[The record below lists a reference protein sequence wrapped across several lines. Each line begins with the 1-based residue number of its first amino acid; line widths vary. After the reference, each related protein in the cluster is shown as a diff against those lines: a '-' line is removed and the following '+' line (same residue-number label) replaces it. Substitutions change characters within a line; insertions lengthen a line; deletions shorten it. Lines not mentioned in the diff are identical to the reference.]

1 MMEERENKMLE
12 GLNRAQVEAVTNLMG
27 PSLIIAG
34 AGSGKTRVLTT
45 KIANILSHGFNPFCI
60 MALTFTNKAAR
71 EMKQRIG
78 ELVGENL
85 AVRLYAGTFH
95 GIFLRFIKNYAELLG
110 YPKTFTVYDKSDSQT
125 LVKRCIKEL
134 ELDDKLYKPNEVSS
148 RISECKNNLIT
159 PDTYVSYTDL
169 MEADRRS
176 KRGRL
181 QEIFALYCN
190 KCKEQGVMDF
200 DDILLNMYKLASYYP
215 EAFNQ
220 IRSRFQFILVDE
232 YQDTNQLQ
240 YLILKELAAPHRNIT
255 VVGDDAQSIYAF
267 RGARIENILNFQKDY
282 PDAKVFRLER
292 NYRSTQ
298 TIVEAANSV
307 ILRNE
312 NRLTKECY
320 SDRERGD
327 KIQIL
332 PSYTEKE
339 EAYLVAAS
347 IMQVKNA
354 NKAQYQDFAVLYR
367 TNSQS
372 RIIEE
377 ALRSRNIPFKIY
389 QGHSF
394 FDRAE
399 IKSMLSYLRLI
410 INGKDDEAFKRV
422 INFPSRGIGAVSMER
437 IITACSAKGVS
448 LCEGVMTISAQEFN
462 IREATLAK
470 IREFVQIIEDIRAFV
485 YTSDAYEI
493 AKMLDERFSLCNT
506 LKQDT
511 SLEGQ
516 TRLDNIQEF
525 FNSIKSFVD
534 EGVEEL
540 INEEDILSDSS
551 GDGNAPDELPLVT
564 LDLYLQN
571 IALISD
577 SDVAKENSE
586 VNKTLDEKKE
596 EERNRVSLM
605 TVHAAKGLEF
615 PYVYIVGLEENLFP
629 SGGLYYSSKKDIEEE
644 RRLFYVAL
652 TRAKEEVKLSFAR
665 TRMQYGQTQSNPPS
679 RFLGEIS
686 KKYIKNPEAI
696 SGGESA
702 FSGGFGPV
710 SGRRGGFASGGGFGG
725 YASGSGFGGSSNFG
739 GIKGSGGGFGPNR
752 SSGNGTWS
760 KLNDQKPVPSPSMP
774 RTSAPSRT
782 SSNFV
787 PDSPTLMKPGQRVE
801 HERFGVGVIISISGE
816 AQSKKAIV
824 EFEQSGQKTL
834 MLKFAKMKILDK

>member
-1 MMEERENKMLE
+1 MILE
-12 GLNRAQVEAVTNLMG
+12 GLNDAQREAVTHLMG

-85 AVRLYAGTFH
+85 AIRLYAGTFH
-95 GIFLRFIKNYAELLG
+95 GIFLRLLKNYVELLG

-125 LVKRCIKEL
+125 LVKRCIKEMG
-134 ELDDKLYKPNEVSS
+134 LDDKIYKPNEISS

-159 PDTYVSYTDL
+159 PQTYISYTDM

-181 QEIFALYCN
+181 NEIFALYCQ
-190 KCKEQGVMDF
+190 KCEEQGVMDF
-200 DDILLNMYKLASYYP
+200 DDILLNMYKLASYHRD
-215 EAFNQ
+215 AFET
-220 IRSRFQFILVDE
+220 ISSHFQFILVDE

-240 YLILKELAAPHRNIT
+240 YLILKELAARHKNIT

-282 PDAKVFRLER
+282 PEAKIFRLER

-320 SDRERGD
+320 SDRDRGE
-327 KIQIL
+327 KIQLL

-347 IMQVKNA
+347 ILQVKNQQ
-354 NKAQYQDFAVLYR
+354 KAKYQEFAVLYR

-394 FDRAE
+394 YDRAE

-410 INGKDDEAFKRV
+410 MNAKDDEAFKRI
-422 INFPSRGIGAVSMER
+422 INFPSRGVGAVSMER
-437 IITACSAKGVS
+437 IITVCSQKGLS
-448 LCEGVMTISAQEFN
+448 LCEGVMEISAEEFN
-462 IREATLAK
+462 VRVATLNK
-470 IREFVQIIEDIRAFV
+470 IREFVAAINDIRSYI

-493 AKMLDERFSLCNT
+493 AKMLDTRFAICAT
-506 LKQDT
+506 LASDT

-516 TRLDNIQEF
+516 TRLDNVQEF
-525 FNSIKSFVD
+525 FNSIKSFVN
-534 EGVEEL
+534 EGIEEL
-540 INEEDILSDSS
+540 INEEDMVD
-551 GDGNAPDELPLVT
+551 LVT
-564 LDLYLQN
+564 IDLYLQN

-577 SDVAKENSE
+577 SDIAKENSE
-586 VNKTLDEKKE
+586 VNKSLDEKRE
-596 EERNRVSLM
+596 EDKNRVSLM

-615 PYVYIVGLEENLFP
+615 PYVYVVGLEENLFP

-652 TRAKEEVKLSFAR
+652 TRAKEEVKLSFAH

-679 RFLGEIS
+679 RFLKEIN
-686 KKYIKNPEAI
+686 KKFIKNPQVLGDEI
-696 SGGESA
+696 HRSMLSDT
-702 FSGGFGPV
+702 FGPILRNRFG
-710 SGRRGGFASGGGFGG
+710 STGRFEGNSRSEGNGRFSEASRFDRTNRLDETNR
-725 YASGSGFGGSSNFG
+725 FN
-739 GIKGSGGGFGPNR
+739 GIGRSDR
-752 SSGNGTWS
+752 SSRIEGSNRHIGTNRPEGANG
-760 KLNDQKPVPSPSMP
+760 
-774 RTSAPSRT
+774 
-782 SSNFV
+782 FI
-787 PDSPTLMKPGQRVE
+787 PDSPTLMKPGQRIE
-801 HERFGVGVIISISGE
+801 HERFGIGVIISISGE
-816 AQSKKAIV
+816 AQSKKAVV
-824 EFEQSGQKTL
+824 EFEQSGTKTL
-834 MLKFAKMKILDK
+834 MLKFARMRILEK

>member
-1 MMEERENKMLE
+1 MIDERENKMLE
-12 GLNRAQVEAVTNLMG
+12 GLNEAQIEAVTNLMG

-95 GIFLRFIKNYAELLG
+95 SIFLRFIRNNAELLG

-134 ELDDKLYKPNEVSS
+134 ELDDKLYKPNEISS

-159 PDTYVSYTDL
+159 PETYISYTDL

-200 DDILLNMYKLASYYP
+200 DDILLNMYKLASYFP
-215 EAFNQ
+215 DAFEA

-240 YLILKELAAPHRNIT
+240 YLILKELAARHRNIT

-282 PDAKVFRLER
+282 PEAKVFRLER

-320 SDRERGD
+320 SDRDKGE

-347 IMQVKNA
+347 ITQVKNT

-410 INGKDDEAFKRV
+410 MNAKDDEAFKRV

-437 IITACSAKGVS
+437 IITTCANKGVS
-448 LCEGVMTISAQEFN
+448 LSEGVMTISAEEFN
-462 IREATLAK
+462 VRPATLSK
-470 IREFVQIIEDIRAFV
+470 IREFNQIIEEIRAFV

-493 AKMLDERFSLCNT
+493 AKMLDTRFAICTT
-506 LKQDT
+506 LAQDT

-540 INEEDILSDSS
+540 INEGDILSDSS
-551 GDGNAPDELPLVT
+551 SDENGAAAEAELPLVT

-596 EERNRVSLM
+596 EDKNRVSLM

-629 SGGLYYSSKKDIEEE
+629 SGGVYYSSKKDIEEE

-696 SGGESA
+696 GGIGSA

-710 SGRRGGFASGGGFGG
+710 SGRRSIGGFDSGTVGFGNENTTRTSRFGKESG
-725 YASGSGFGGSSNFG
+725 Y
-739 GIKGSGGGFGPNR
+739 NR
-752 SSGNGTWS
+752 SSTGNTGF
-760 KLNDQKPVPSPSMP
+760 SP
-774 RTSAPSRT
+774 SAPSRPPAHNTPTRT
-782 SSNFV
+782 SSTFV

-801 HERFGVGVIISISGE
+801 HERFGIGVILSISGE

-824 EFEQSGQKTL
+824 EFEQGGQKTL

>member
-1 MMEERENKMLE
+1 MMDERENIILE
-12 GLNRAQVEAVTNLMG
+12 GLNDAQREAVTHLMG

-45 KIANILSHGFNPFCI
+45 KVANILSHGFNPFCI

-71 EMKQRIG
+71 EMKERIG

-85 AVRLYAGTFH
+85 AIRLYAGTFH
-95 GIFLRFIKNYAELLG
+95 SIFLRFLRNNAELLG
-110 YPKTFTVYDKSDSQT
+110 YPKSFTVYDKSDSLT
-125 LVKRCIKEL
+125 LVKRCIKEMN
-134 ELDDKLYKPNEVSS
+134 LDDKLYKPNEVSS

-159 PDTYVSYTDL
+159 PQTYISYSDL
-169 MEADRRS
+169 VEADRRS

-181 QEIFALYCN
+181 SDLYALYCQR
-190 KCKEQGVMDF
+190 CQEQGVMDF
-200 DDILLNMYKLASYYP
+200 DDILLNMYKLATLYP
-215 EAFNQ
+215 EAFEA

-240 YLILKELAAPHRNIT
+240 YMILRELTRNNHNIT

-267 RGARIENILNFQKDY
+267 RGARIENILNFQKDF

-312 NRLTKECY
+312 SRLTKECY
-320 SDRERGD
+320 SDRERGE

-332 PSYTEKE
+332 PAYTEKE

-347 IMQVKNA
+347 ITQVKNQQGA
-354 NKAQYQDFAVLYR
+354 KYQDFAVLYR

-394 FDRAE
+394 YDRAE

-410 INGKDDEAFKRV
+410 MNSKDDEAFKRV

-437 IITACSAKGVS
+437 IISICSQKGVPLS
-448 LCEGVMTISAQEFN
+448 EGVMIISAEEFGV
-462 IREATLAK
+462 RPATLAK
-470 IREFVQIIEDIRAFV
+470 IKEFTQAIAEIRENV

-493 AKMLDERFSLCNT
+493 AQMLDSRFALCAT
-506 LKQDT
+506 LASDT

-516 TRLDNIQEF
+516 TRLDNVQEF

-534 EGVEEL
+534 EGVQEL
-540 INEEDILSDSS
+540 INEEDILGEKSSD
-551 GDGNAPDELPLVT
+551 DELPLVT

-586 VNKTLDEKKE
+586 VNTILDEKKE
-596 EERNRVSLM
+596 SEKNRVSLM

-615 PYVYIVGLEENLFP
+615 PYVYVVGLEENLFP
-629 SGGLYYSSKKDIEEE
+629 SGGLYFSSKKDIEEE

-679 RFLGEIS
+679 RFLKEIS
-686 KKYIKNPEAI
+686 KKYLRNPEVLGGNAPESI
-696 SGGESA
+696 FSGSFGPIAGGRS
-702 FSGGFGPV
+702 SGGFGF
-710 SGRRGGFASGGGFGG
+710 GASFKEP
-725 YASGSGFGGSSNFG
+725 SIHKSP
-739 GIKGSGGGFGPNR
+739 GPQR
-752 SSGNGTWS
+752 PPQPT
-760 KLNDQKPVPSPSMP
+760 PHRP
-774 RTSAPSRT
+774 

-801 HERFGVGVIISISGE
+801 HERFGIGVILSISGE